1 MELQLKVFE
10 VPGLVVNPFL
20 RVWISR
26 ISHVLRPTPNWQ
38 VVVPDPTTF
47 SDVFHDQIRPFAGD

>member
-26 ISHVLRPTPNWQ
+26 ISHVLRPTPNWLIGFRNLHSL
-38 VVVPDPTTF
+38 DFEF
-47 SDVFHDQIRPFAGD
+47 SADFRPFAGD